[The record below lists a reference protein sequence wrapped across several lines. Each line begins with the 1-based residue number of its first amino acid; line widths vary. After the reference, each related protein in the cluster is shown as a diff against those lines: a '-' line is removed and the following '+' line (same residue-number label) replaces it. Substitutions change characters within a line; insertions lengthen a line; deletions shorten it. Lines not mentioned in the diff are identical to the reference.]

1 MNIEGNGVD
10 DVAVT
15 VLARL
20 LGKGPGCSTTVT
32 PLEVDWAYDGGGVFD
47 GVSSTAIAL
56 YVTGRGGTGTRTKT
70 LQVFLPDSRS
80 GNGNIRRRFWSLSQ
94 L

>member
-15 VLARL
+15 VLARP

-32 PLEVDWAYDGGGVFD
+32 PLEVDWAYDGGGVCDEGFM
-47 GVSSTAIAL
+47 SSTTIAL
-56 YVTGRGGTGTRTKT
+56 YVLGRGGTGTRTKT
-70 LQVFLPDSRS
+70 LQVF
-80 GNGNIRRRFWSLSQ
+80 
-94 L
+94 